1 VPRRPMALES
11 AQPMACTSCGFER
24 IEEGKSCPVC
34 GAETLSGTVRRD
46 DDATVERSYDRRHDA
61 RLGPGDT
68 FAGRYKIVAILG
80 RGGMGSVY
88 RAHDVKSDLE
98 RALKVLHATVD
109 DPSAAVRF
117 KREIEI
123 LSRIDHP
130 AVVRIS
136 DWGVAGDR
144 MYFASELL
152 DGEDLRQHLRRRMVL
167 PPPEVAQVGAR
178 LAAAL
183 AVAHAHG
190 VVHRDI
196 KPHNVM
202 VCNDGTL
209 KLLDFGIARGKG
221 IDMNTVTTSGV
232 MVGTPEY
239 MSPEQFGAGRVD
251 ARSDIY
257 SLGILLYELTS
268 GEVPFGGDTPIA
280 LGIKHHTAQPAPIR
294 GSQPNVPAWLERIIL
309 KCLEKDPAN
318 RFLTAADLAAELL
331 RPRTGSKNIRTLAT
345 GDQVIEDES
354 ESEPWA
360 LTIRTNAER
369 RSWSRDMALLFEER
383 YYRLEDI
390 RFSNAGG
397 AHWTYC
403 FSHWPAEQIFRKVV
417 DYETD
422 AASRQSSGFR
432 EKLRRLLS

>member
-1 VPRRPMALES
+1 
-11 AQPMACTSCGFER
+11 MACTSCGFER

-34 GAETLSGTVRRD
+34 GAATLTGTVRRD
-46 DDATVERSYDRRHDA
+46 SDATVQRTHESRHDP
-61 RLGPGDT
+61 RLRNGDT
-68 FAGRYKIVAILG
+68 FAGRYRILATLG

-88 RAHDVKSDLE
+88 RAHDSRDDVE

-136 DWGVAGDR
+136 DWGVAGER

-152 DGEDLRQHLRRRMVL
+152 HGEDLRQHLRRRIIL
-167 PPPEVAQVGAR
+167 PPSEVAQVGAR

-183 AVAHAHG
+183 AVAHGHG

-202 VCNDGTL
+202 VCSDGTL
-209 KLLDFGIARGKG
+209 KLLDFGIARGAG
-221 IDMNTVTTSGV
+221 IDLNTVTTSGV

-239 MSPEQFGAGRVD
+239 MSPEQFGGGRVD

-280 LGIKHHTAQPAPIR
+280 LGMKHHNVQPPPIR
-294 GSQPNVPAWLERIIL
+294 ALRPNVPAWLERVIL

-318 RFLTAADLAAELL
+318 RFLTAADLAAELQ
-331 RPRTGSKNIRTLAT
+331 RPRTGTKNVRTLPS
-345 GDQVIEDES
+345 GDQVIEDAS

-360 LTIRTNAER
+360 LTIRSNVER
-369 RSWSRDMALLFEER
+369 KSWSRDMALHFEER
-383 YYRLEDI
+383 YYRLDDI
-390 RFSNAGG
+390 RYSTAGG

-403 FSHWPAEQIFRKVV
+403 FTHWPPGQIFRKVI
-417 DYETD
+417 DYEAD
-422 AASRQSSGFR
+422 AASRQSSGLR
-432 EKLRRLLS
+432 GKLRRWLS

>member
-1 VPRRPMALES
+1 
-11 AQPMACTSCGFER
+11 MACTSCGFER

-34 GAETLSGTVRRD
+34 GAETLSGTARRD
-46 DDATVERSYDRRHDA
+46 TDATVQRAHGERKDS
-61 RLGPGDT
+61 RLNSGDT
-68 FAGRYKIVAILG
+68 FAGRYEIVTALG

-88 RAHDVKSDLE
+88 RARDNRSGVDC
-98 RALKVLHATVD
+98 ALKILHATVD

-130 AVVRIS
+130 AVVRIL

-152 DGEDLRQHLRRRMVL
+152 SGEDLRQHLKRRIL
-167 PPPEVAQVGAR
+167 FPPQEVAEVGAR
-178 LAAAL
+178 LAHAL
-183 AVAHAHG
+183 AVAHSHG

-202 VCNDGTL
+202 ICANGTL
-209 KLLDFGIARGKG
+209 KLLDFGIARGAG
-221 IDMNTVTTSGV
+221 IDLNTVTTSGV

-239 MSPEQFGAGRVD
+239 MSPEQFGGGRVD

-268 GEVPFGGDTPIA
+268 GEVPFGGDTPVV
-280 LGIKHHTAQPAPIR
+280 LGIKHQTAQPAPIR
-294 GSQPNVPAWLERIIL
+294 GSRPNVPAWLERIIL
-309 KCLEKDPAN
+309 KCLEKDPAD
-318 RFLTAADLAAELL
+318 RFLTASDLAAELL
-331 RPRTGSKNIRTLAT
+331 RPRRGAKNVRTLAS
-345 GDQVIEDES
+345 GDQVIEDDS

-360 LTIRTNAER
+360 LTIRSSAER
-369 RSWSRDMALLFEER
+369 RDWSRGMGLLFEER
-383 YYRLEDI
+383 YYRLDDI
-390 RFSNAGG
+390 RYSNAGG
-397 AHWTYC
+397 ARWTYC

-422 AASRQSSGFR
+422 AASRQSSGLR
-432 EKLRRLLS
+432 EKLRRWLS